1 MKRFLL
7 IVLMLIT
14 GIGTISAQN
23 SRVITGKIVD
33 ENDEPIAGAAVF
45 IKGRA
50 LASMPIWTVNICLR
64 SKRERSFLKSR

>member
-45 IKGRA
+45 IKGPSHR
-50 LASMPIWTVNICLR
+50 
-64 SKRERSFLKSR
+64 